1 MRAIGHGLLFIILTT
16 LPALGGPQHI
26 LIGMDETSTFGDAGQ
41 TFSAPGNDTLVV
53 MDTSNPAHPTLG
65 APVPM
70 SNSVYGPPVN
80 LQITPDGSLG
90 LVASSVLP
98 VQKDGKW
105 VNGPDNTLHLID
117 LTTMQK
123 LDDVKVGDQPHGVA
137 ISRDGKRVVIANRTS
152 KDVNVLSIDG
162 KSLKP
167 IATVALGDAAVAAAV
182 TPDGKRAFVVKNG
195 LGRVAVLSLDDDKVG
210 YDSTM
215 DIPTGANPYNLAL
228 TPDGSLGFVVN
239 NGVRGHNGSVTVF
252 EARGPHPRVIDTLAI
267 GDGPEG
273 FAMAPDGKS
282 AVVILLHG
290 STSGPSEWPYHA
302 NGGAAI
308 IAIENGKARILP
320 GEVKLGGVPEG
331 VAYSRDSKYVYV
343 GDFTDK
349 VLHILRAGSKGLVET
364 GTMKLP
370 GHPASIRGPAF

>member
-1 MRAIGHGLLFIILTT
+1 MRVRFGFLAFMLTT
-16 LPALGGPQHI
+16 VPALGGTQHI
-26 LIGMDETSTFGDAGQ
+26 LVGLDETSSFGDAGQ
-41 TFSAPGNDTLVV
+41 TYSQPGNDSVLIL
-53 MDTSNPAHPTLG
+53 DTSNPAHPTF
-65 APVPM
+65 ATPIPM

-105 VNGPDNTLHLID
+105 VAGPDNKLHVID
-117 LTTMQK
+117 LTTMRK
-123 LDDVKVGDQPHGVA
+123 LDDVTVGDQPHGVA
-137 ISRDGKRVVIANRTS
+137 IRHDGKLVLIANRLS

-162 KSLKP
+162 KSMKP
-167 IATVALGDAAVAAAV
+167 IATVSVGDAAVAAAI

-195 LGRVAVLSLDDDKVG
+195 TGRVAVLKLDGDKVS

-228 TPDGSLGFVVN
+228 TPDGAMGFVVN
-239 NGVRGHNGSVTVF
+239 NGVRGNNASLTVF
-252 EARGPHPRVIDTLAI
+252 DARGPHPRVIDTLAI

-282 AVVILLHG
+282 AVVLLLHG
-290 STSGPSEWPYHA
+290 STSGPSEWPYHP
-302 NGGAAI
+302 NGGAVM
-308 IAIENGKARILP
+308 IAIDNGKARVLP
-320 GEVKLGGVPEG
+320 GEVKLGSVPEG

-349 VLHILRAGSKGLVET
+349 RLHIIKASSKGLSET
-364 GTMKLP
+364 GTMTLP
-370 GHPASIRGPAF
+370 GHPASLRGPAF

>member
-1 MRAIGHGLLFIILTT
+1 L
-16 LPALGGPQHI
+16 
-26 LIGMDETSTFGDAGQ
+26 DETSSFGDAGQ
-41 TFSAPGNDTLVV
+41 TYRQPGNDSLLIL
-53 MDTSNPAHPTLG
+53 DTSNPAHPTFST
-65 APVPM
+65 PIPM

-105 VNGPDNTLHLID
+105 VAGPDNKLHVID
-117 LTTMQK
+117 LTTMRK
-123 LDDVKVGDQPHGVA
+123 LEDVTVGDQPHGVA
-137 ISRDGKRVVIANRTS
+137 IRHDGKLVLIANRLS

-162 KSLKP
+162 KSVKA
-167 IATVALGDAAVAAAV
+167 IATVPVGDAAVAAAI

-195 LGRVAVLSLDDDKVG
+195 TGRVAVLTLDGDKVS

-228 TPDGSLGFVVN
+228 TPDGALGFVVN
-239 NGVRGHNGSVTVF
+239 NGVRGNNASLTVF
-252 EARGPHPRVIDTLAI
+252 DARGPHPRVVDTLAI

-282 AVVILLHG
+282 AVVLLLHG
-290 STSGPSEWPYHA
+290 STSGPSEWPYHP
-302 NGGAAI
+302 NGGAVM
-308 IAIENGKARILP
+308 IAIDNGKARVLP
-320 GEVKLGGVPEG
+320 GEVKLGSVPEG

-349 VLHILRAGSKGLVET
+349 RLHVIKVSAKGLSET
-364 GTMKLP
+364 GTMTLP
-370 GHPASIRGPAF
+370 GHPASLRGPAF

>member
-1 MRAIGHGLLFIILTT
+1 MRIGFGLLAVMLTT
-16 LPALGGPQHI
+16 LPALAGTQHI
-26 LIGMDETSTFGDAGQ
+26 LIGMDETSSFGDAGQ
-41 TFSAPGNDTLVV
+41 TFTAPGNDSVV
-53 MDTSNPAHPTLG
+53 VLDASNSAHPTLG
-65 APVPM
+65 APIPM

-105 VNGPDNTLHLID
+105 VSGPDNTLHLID
-117 LTTMQK
+117 LATMKK

-137 ISRDGKRVVIANRTS
+137 ISHDGKFVLIANRAS
-152 KDVNVLSIDG
+152 KDVNWLAIDG

-167 IATVALGDAAVAAAV
+167 LATVAVGDAAVAAAI
-182 TPDGKRAFVVKNG
+182 TPDGKRGFVVKNAT
-195 LGRVAVLSLDDDKVG
+195 GRVAVLKIDGDKVS
-210 YDSTM
+210 YDASM

-239 NGVRGHNGSVTVF
+239 NGVRGNNASITVF
-252 EARGPHPRVIDTLAI
+252 DARGPHPRVVDTLAI

-282 AVVILLHG
+282 AVVIVLHG
-290 STSGPSEWPYHA
+290 STSGPSEWPYHP
-302 NGGAAI
+302 NGGAVM
-308 IAIENGKARILP
+308 IAIDNGKAKVVP
-320 GEVKLGGVPEG
+320 GEVKLGSVPEG
-331 VAYSRDSKYVYV
+331 VAFSHDSKYVYV

-349 VLHILRAGSKGLVET
+349 LLHIINVGPKGLKQT
-364 GTMKLP
+364 GTMALP
-370 GHPASIRGPAF
+370 GHPASLRGTAF

>member
-1 MRAIGHGLLFIILTT
+1 MHIRSGLLLFMLTT
-16 LPALGGPQHI
+16 LPAWGGTQHI
-26 LIGMDETSTFGDAGQ
+26 LIGLDETSSFGDAGQ
-41 TFSAPGNDTLVV
+41 TYTAPGNDSVLVL
-53 MDTSNPAHPTLG
+53 DTSNPAHPTFG
-65 APVPM
+65 APIPM

-105 VNGPDNTLHLID
+105 VTGPDNKLHLID
-117 LTTMQK
+117 LATMRK
-123 LDDVKVGDQPHGVA
+123 LDDVTVGDQPHGVA
-137 ISRDGKRVVIANRTS
+137 ISHDGKLVLIANRIS

-162 KSLKP
+162 NRLKP
-167 IATVALGDAAVAAAV
+167 ITTVALGDAAVAAAI
-182 TPDGKRAFVVKNG
+182 TPDGKRAFVVKYG
-195 LGRVAVLSLDDDKVG
+195 TGRVAVLKLDGDKVS

-228 TPDGSLGFVVN
+228 TPDGAMGFVVN
-239 NGVRGHNGSVTVF
+239 NGVRGNNASITVF
-252 EARGPHPRVIDTLAI
+252 DARGPHPRVVDTLAV

-273 FAMAPDGKS
+273 FAMAPDGKT

-290 STSGPSEWPYHA
+290 STSGPSEWPYHP
-302 NGGAAI
+302 NGGAVM
-308 IAIENGKARILP
+308 IAIDNGKARVVP
-320 GEVKLGGVPEG
+320 GEVKLGSVPEG

-349 VLHILRAGSKGLVET
+349 LLRIIKVEPKGLSET
-364 GTMKLP
+364 GKMSLP
-370 GHPASIRGPAF
+370 GHPASLRGPAF